1 MTPLRT
7 ASRSLTRV
15 LVLTAA
21 LLVGV
26 VPALPAHA
34 EPTIAEIEAQISK
47 TWEKLEPLIE
57 EYNKVHSDLKKLQ
70 KKAATIEAKL
80 APLRMTV
87 EVTRTR
93 VGVIAAEY
101 YKGGRNAQVNALI
114 SSGSPKQF
122 AEQLMI
128 LEQLAHGKQEQIAA
142 TSEAKAKFDVEKDA
156 LDKAIAD
163 QKAKDTDMAG
173 KKKVIEAEMTQL
185 QKLRTQAYGSGG
197 GGGGALRIGNACP
210 AQQGAGKG
218 QIAAAWACKQI
229 SKKYVWGSNGPNT
242 FDCSGL
248 TQQAWKAA
256 GVSLTHYTKEQWG
269 EGARISS
276 ANAKV
281 GDLVFFFGDLH
292 HVGIYVGTVGG
303 ERVMVHAPHTGDVVR
318 MAYIKYMPVAGYV
331 RPS

>member
-1 MTPLRT
+1 MSPLRT
-7 ASRSLTRV
+7 ASRPLSRV
-15 LVLTAA
+15 LVLVAA
-21 LLVGV
+21 LLAGL

-34 EPTIAEIEAQISK
+34 EPDTIAEIEAEISK

-70 KKAATIEAKL
+70 KKATTIEQKL
-80 APLRMTV
+80 SPLRLTV

-93 VGVIAAEY
+93 VGVIASEY
-101 YKGGRNAQVNALI
+101 YKGGRSAQVNAML
-114 SSGSPKQF
+114 SGGSPKQF
-122 AEQLMI
+122 ADQLMI
-128 LEQLAHGKQEQIAA
+128 LEYLAHDKQQQIAA
-142 TSEAKAKFDVEKDA
+142 TTEAKAKYDVEKSA
-156 LDKAIAD
+156 LDQAIAE
-163 QKAKDTDMAG
+163 QKAKDLDMAA
-173 KKKVIEAEMTQL
+173 KKKVIEAQMTEL
-185 QKLRTQAYGSGG
+185 QKLRTRAYGSGAPG
-197 GGGGALRIGNACP
+197 GSLKIGSACP
-210 AQQGAGKG
+210 AQMGSGKG

-229 SKKYVWGSNGPNT
+229 SKKYVWGSAGPNT

-248 TQQAWKAA
+248 TQQAWKQA
-256 GVSLTHYTKEQWG
+256 GVGLSHYTKDQWG
-269 EGARISS
+269 EGTRVSA

-281 GDLVFFFGDLH
+281 GDLVFFFSDLH